1 MSLRSETVHAAGLL
15 LVEHE
20 LDVPL
25 EHTDPDGPTITVFAR
40 EVADPGPGGRERP
53 FLVYLQGGPGSEAPR
68 PTRLPTSPAWLDRA
82 LQDYRVLMLDQRGTG
97 RSTPVGTLPGLTPAE
112 QAAYLAHFRADA
124 IVRDCEAFRA
134 ALGVDTWSVLGQSFG
149 GFCTLTYLSQA
160 PGSLREA
167 LFTGGV
173 PPVGRPVDEVYA
185 TTYRT
190 MRERNRRYHATY
202 PGDRDRLRA
211 ILDRAAAG
219 ELVLPSGDVVTPRWF
234 RQVGNVLGMSD
245 GAARLHYL
253 LELDPSSPAFLH
265 DLAGALP
272 FHGRNPLY
280 VVVHEAC
287 YADGEATRWS
297 ADRVMPDDFREDDT
311 LLTGEHVGPRRRGRA
326 AAPAR
331 GGAPAGREG
340 VATALRR
347 RRARGRGRG
356 LRRGS
361 LRAPRLLAGDRRA
374 GADAAPLGH
383 QRVRA
388 QRPARR
394 RRACA
399 RPARQDGP
407 RPALTVGPIC
417 REWSR
422 RARPP
427 DAVATGSTTRPAVS

>member
-1 MSLRSETVHAAGLL
+1 MTLRSETVHAAGLL

-311 LLTGEHVGPRRRGRA
+311 LLTGEHVFPSVLDDVGELRQLREAAHLLAEKEWPRLYDPDVLAACDVPA
-326 AAPAR
+326 AAAVYAEDPYVHLDYSLETAALVPTLRPWVTNEYEHNGLRVDGERVLDRLVKMAR
-331 GGAPAGREG
+331 GQ
-340 VATALRR
+340 L
-347 RRARGRGRG
+347 
-356 LRRGS
+356 
-361 LRAPRLLAGDRRA
+361 
-374 GADAAPLGH
+374 
-383 QRVRA
+383 
-388 QRPARR
+388 
-394 RRACA
+394 
-399 RPARQDGP
+399 
-407 RPALTVGPIC
+407 
-417 REWSR
+417 
-422 RARPP
+422 
-427 DAVATGSTTRPAVS
+427 